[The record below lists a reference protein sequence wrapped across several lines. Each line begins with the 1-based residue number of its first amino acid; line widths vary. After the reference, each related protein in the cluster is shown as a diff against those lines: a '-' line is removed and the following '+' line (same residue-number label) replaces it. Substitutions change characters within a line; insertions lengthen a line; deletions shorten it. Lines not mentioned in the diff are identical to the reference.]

1 MSLRPIH
8 PRLIL
13 IALLPLVASPSC
25 DKARALATKARGAA
39 ASPAESPDTPALPGA
54 PDVRELDPIE
64 FDSFIATPG
73 RLMVV
78 DFHADWC
85 GPCKVL
91 GPVLEQVAGEFS
103 NKVSIGKINVDHAGE
118 LAVREQVSGIPDVRL
133 YRDGKRVAGF
143 VGAVDAARL
152 RLLFREHGAGLGS
165 APPPVEA
172 NAAPPVAPIQPM
184 RKDWLP
190 PGMERR

>member
-1 MSLRPIH
+1 MN
-8 PRLIL
+8 PRLVL
-13 IALLPLVASPSC
+13 IALLPLLATPSC
-25 DKARALATKARGAA
+25 DKARALAAKARGTS
-39 ASPAESPDTPALPGA
+39 ASPTETPETAARAGA

-103 NKVSIGKINVDHAGE
+103 NKVSVGKINVDHAGE
-118 LAVREQVSGIPDVRL
+118 LAAREKVAGIPDVRL

-143 VGAVDAARL
+143 IGAVDAARI

-165 APPPVEA
+165 APPPTES
-172 NAAPPVAPIQPM
+172 AAGAPVAPIQPM